1 MNLDKIKTWN
11 RALRRVPL
19 LVMECC
25 LVADEHI
32 QKFYFLDRQSA
43 HPFLGPTFFKRGARK
58 RTTSYSIGAASTS
71 RSYPT
76 IFCFYA
82 YLCAA
87 YKSRANDAARA
98 ARRLSPQ
105 FNSSPLLTLHG
116 HSPCSRRDL
125 KHNFAEVHPARLL
138 IRGPGQYPE
147 GRVHGE
153 RP

>member
-11 RALRRVPL
+11 RALCRVPL

-25 LVADEHI
+25 LVADEHM
-32 QKFYFLDRQSA
+32 QRFYFFDRRSLI
-43 HPFLGPTFFKRGARK
+43 LGPTFFKRGARK
-58 RTTSYSIGAASTS
+58 KTTSCSIEAASTS

-76 IFCFYA
+76 IFCFYD

-87 YKSRANDAARA
+87 LVRRANDAARA

-125 KHNFAEVHPARLL
+125 KQNCAELSPARLR
-138 IRGPGQYPE
+138 IRGPGQYPD
-147 GRVHGE
+147 GHVHGE